1 MISPDDIG
9 ERRPANH
16 TATIALSIAAVL
28 LLVVGAMSYRQ
39 YVRDTYEKEYAEK
52 EARLMQ
58 LHGNAPAPAG
68 ALPAESAQ
76 AVSSGSQPTL
86 PAGTT
91 VLYDAQGNPVYL
103 TGLPPGSANPGSPLA
118 EAVQKVESSLP
129 APVDPDIS
137 RFQQSLAQARQQ
149 SDSTEQ
155 RFNQLAANGGP
166 ADGANGAGSGPGTY
180 QSPLDGGTG
189 AEITSEL
196 PDFLRN
202 AVNDP
207 PGGNPEVEAR
217 LQRMRSQV
225 LAQPSLAKVTSFDKD
240 WGIVTFNA
248 GSVQGV
254 QKDQR
259 FAVRR
264 GSEILGW
271 VKVDQVEEAQ
281 SIAILVT
288 KNRSDDTSLKPEVGD
303 DLIDFELF

>member
-9 ERRPANH
+9 ERRPANQ

-58 LHGNAPAPAG
+58 LHGNSPAPAG
-68 ALPAESAQ
+68 AASPAA
-76 AVSSGSQPTL
+76 GSQASP

-103 TGLPPGSANPGSPLA
+103 TGLPPGSANQGSPLA
-118 EAVQKVESSLP
+118 QAVQEVESSLP

-149 SDSTEQ
+149 SDATEQ

-166 ADGANGAGSGPGTY
+166 ADGANGAGAAPGTY

-248 GSVQGV
+248 GSIQGV

-288 KNRSDDTSLKPEVGD
+288 KNRSDDTALKPEVGD

>member
-39 YVRDTYEKEYAEK
+39 YVRDSLEKEFAEK
-52 EARLMQ
+52 EARMMQ
-58 LHGNAPAPAG
+58 LHGGGPITSALQPAG
-68 ALPAESAQ
+68 AQPSSPGGPAGIPS
-76 AVSSGSQPTL
+76 
-86 PAGTT
+86 GTT

-103 TGLPPGSANPGSPLA
+103 TGAPPSNVNPSSPLA
-118 EAVQKVESSLP
+118 DVAQRVESSLP
-129 APVDPDIS
+129 SPVDPEID

-149 SDSTEQ
+149 SETTEQ
-155 RFNQLAANGGP
+155 RFNQLAANEAP
-166 ADGANGAGSGPGTY
+166 AGSFNGAGSAPGTY
-180 QSPLDGGTG
+180 QSPLDSGAG

-217 LQRMRSQV
+217 MQRMRSQV
-225 LAQPSLAKVTSFDKD
+225 MAAPSLAKVTSYDKD

-248 GSVQGV
+248 GANQGV

-264 GSEILGW
+264 GAEILGW
-271 VKVDQVEEAQ
+271 IKVDQVEEAQ

-288 KNRSDDTSLKPEVGD
+288 KNRSDDTALKPEVGD